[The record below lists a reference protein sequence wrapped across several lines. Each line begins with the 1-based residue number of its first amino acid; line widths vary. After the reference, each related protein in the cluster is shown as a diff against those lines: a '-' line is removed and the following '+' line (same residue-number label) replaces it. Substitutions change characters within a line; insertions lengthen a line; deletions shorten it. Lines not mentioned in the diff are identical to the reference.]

1 MRIVLDTSIL
11 VAALLKK
18 GTAYRLLQYALKSDR
33 FDIVSASKQME
44 ELKSVLNKKFP
55 NVLQKSEVGTFINL
69 FTQAAIMVRPQR
81 VNLSPDPDDN
91 IILGIALAGK
101 AEYLITTDKAHLLAL
116 KNAQKTKIV
125 HLSAFMKQVSRYG
138 R

>member
-1 MRIVLDTSIL
+1 MRIVLDTNIL

-55 NVLQKSEVGTFINL
+55 NVYKS
-69 FTQAAIMVRPQR
+69 RR
-81 VNLSPDPDDN
+81 
-91 IILGIALAGK
+91 
-101 AEYLITTDKAHLLAL
+101 
-116 KNAQKTKIV
+116 
-125 HLSAFMKQVSRYG
+125 
-138 R
+138 

>member
-1 MRIVLDTSIL
+1 MRIVLDTNIL
-11 VAALLKK
+11 VATLLKK
-18 GTAYRLLQYALKSDR
+18 GTAYRLLQYALKKDQ

-55 NVLQKSEVGTFINL
+55 NVLHKSEVGTFINL

-101 AEYLITTDKAHLLAL
+101 ADYLVTTDKADLLAL
-116 KNAQKTKIV
+116 KKVNTTKIV
-125 HLSAFMKQVSRYG
+125 HLSAFIKQVSRYC

>member
-1 MRIVLDTSIL
+1 MRIVLDTNIL
-11 VAALLKK
+11 VAVLLKK
-18 GTAYRLLQYALKSDR
+18 GTAYRLLQYTLKSDR

-69 FTQAAIMVRPQR
+69 FRQAAIMVRPQR

-101 AEYLITTDKAHLLAL
+101 AEYLVTTDKADLLAL
-116 KNAQKTKIV
+116 KKVKTTKIV
-125 HLSAFMKQVSRYG
+125 YLSAFIKQVSRYG
-138 R
+138 W

>member
-1 MRIVLDTSIL
+1 MRIVLDTNIL

-18 GTAYRLLQYALKSDR
+18 GTAYRLLQYTLKSDR

-69 FTQAAIMVRPQR
+69 FRQAAIMVRPQR

-101 AEYLITTDKAHLLAL
+101 AEYLVTTDKADLLAL
-116 KNAQKTKIV
+116 KKVKTTKIV
-125 HLSAFMKQVSRYG
+125 HLSAFIKQVSRYG